1 MSVLLGGG
9 GGAEEAV
16 AGWQAGFYFAG
27 CSLLITNPDRL
38 RFNIKSLRRR
48 SDPNDYWKINTS
60 PAVIL
65 DVYNHTRTTAK
76 TGPTE
81 DMKITHTHKHT
92 GSLQTR
98 PRRSRSDLLDWQRL
112 VRFSCIYCCSPS
124 ECSSQFSSKLKALIC
139 HPVQSKFNASNY
151 RGSASRQI
159 WSEAAWQECLL
170 RIRAF

>member
-1 MSVLLGGG
+1 MSVLRGGEG

-65 DVYNHTRTTAK
+65 DVYNHTRTPAK

-81 DMKITHTHKHT
+81 DMKITHTHTNTQAHYKHARVAHAQICWI
-92 GSLQTR
+92 GS
-98 PRRSRSDLLDWQRL
+98 D
-112 VRFSCIYCCSPS
+112 
-124 ECSSQFSSKLKALIC
+124 
-139 HPVQSKFNASNY
+139 
-151 RGSASRQI
+151 
-159 WSEAAWQECLL
+159 
-170 RIRAF
+170 